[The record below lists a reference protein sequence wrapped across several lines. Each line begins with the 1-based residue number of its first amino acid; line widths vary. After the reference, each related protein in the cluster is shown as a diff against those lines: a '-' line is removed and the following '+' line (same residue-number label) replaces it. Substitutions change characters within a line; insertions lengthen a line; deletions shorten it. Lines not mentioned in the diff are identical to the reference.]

1 MLDLEHGEKCAST
14 QPARRASNREFRQG
28 ATRTEQDGK
37 TATEE
42 RHRTPALAVLTM
54 QYIDLDRM
62 ADLMT
67 KRQLLT

>member
-1 MLDLEHGEKCAST
+1 MLDLEHGEKCASA
-14 QPARRASNREFRQG
+14 QPARASNREFRRG

-42 RHRTPALAVLTM
+42 RRRTPALAVLTM
-54 QYIDLDRM
+54 QYIDLDRT